1 MITVSPELKSE
12 IQKLRGRRLQA
23 RVRID
28 YSDVNLD
35 NTIQGTAGSTAEN
48 SYIEQVYNGKE
59 DVSAKWA
66 SLDGSW
72 IIGEYALAP
81 ATSAE
86 RDRYEI
92 GWWSNRLTNGNAEYI
107 ETTGR
112 LYGDGRLYGED
123 IYGELSTFEELVIT
137 FTPRTISDIKISF
150 DNARMEWGVDF
161 DVVLFNAAGTEL
173 YRQVVTSNT
182 SIKYEVTI
190 PEQNLVSSMVLLVK
204 KWSHAGRQAKVAEF
218 YTSVSELYTGDDIIN
233 IDVIENRELSDQSPI
248 GSTASGRCVV
258 SLYNRNRRFDYDNTS
273 SKLFNLIRENVRI
286 TPEIGNG
293 TEWIPLGVFYAKAW
307 DISKQKVTATVT
319 GVDRIALLGESDYST
334 STIIQAPDDE
344 AYLIDTNAEWLAG
357 TQNNVTVSGNT
368 ITL

>member
-35 NTIQGTAGSTAEN
+35 NTIQGTAGSTATN

-59 DVSAKWA
+59 NVTSKWA
-66 SLDGSW
+66 GLDGSW

-81 ATSAE
+81 TTPAE
-86 RDRYEI
+86 RERYEI
-92 GWWSNRLTNGNAEYI
+92 GWWSNRLTNANGEYK

-123 IYGELSTFEELVIT
+123 LYGELSTHEELVIT
-137 FTPRTISDIKISF
+137 FTPRTITEIKISF

-173 YRQVVTSNT
+173 YRQVVTNNT
-182 SIKYEVTI
+182 SIKYEVSI

-286 TPEIGNG
+286 VPEIGNG

>member
-1 MITVSPELKSE
+1 
-12 IQKLRGRRLQA
+12 
-23 RVRID
+23 
-28 YSDVNLD
+28 
-35 NTIQGTAGSTAEN
+35 
-48 SYIEQVYNGKE
+48 
-59 DVSAKWA
+59 
-66 SLDGSW
+66 
-72 IIGEYALAP
+72 
-81 ATSAE
+81 
-86 RDRYEI
+86 
-92 GWWSNRLTNGNAEYI
+92 
-107 ETTGR
+107 
-112 LYGDGRLYGED
+112 
-123 IYGELSTFEELVIT
+123 
-137 FTPRTISDIKISF
+137 
-150 DNARMEWGVDF
+150 
-161 DVVLFNAAGTEL
+161 
-173 YRQVVTSNT
+173 
-182 SIKYEVTI
+182 
-190 PEQNLVSSMVLLVK
+190 MVLLVK

-218 YTSVSELYTGDDIIN
+218 YTSVSELYTSDDIIN

-286 TPEIGNG
+286 VPEIGNG